1 MKKYLSL
8 TLILIICTA
17 TLASCGLGELF
28 GGLFGD
34 KNDYTVILDMNTDFA
49 TPDSLP
55 DGEGEYLRVVLLI
68 GQSNASGASRCE
80 YLKRAVGEEQYAAYE
95 QGFENILINYYV
107 DNGNNTSGGAFVPV
121 NTECG
126 AAEGFFGP
134 EIGMAEV
141 LSEAFPG
148 EKTVI
153 LKYTYS
159 GTDLNY
165 RWLSRGER
173 GSIYNALKI
182 FVDTY
187 MTYLSEKNYDAR
199 LGAIC
204 WMQGESD
211 TNEYKSARYYDNT
224 AAFVGYLRED
234 FADYAEEGGIYFID
248 AGISDS
254 SVWQPE
260 NAIVNEA
267 KKNFAATSP
276 LNIYFSTIDL
286 GLTCEN
292 EPDGE
297 ADLAHYDALSE
308 IELGRA
314 FGEIIV
320 SVYSNLH

>member
-1 MKKYLSL
+1 MKKYL
-8 TLILIICTA
+8 TLIAIILIA
-17 TLASCGLGELF
+17 TVALTSCELF
-28 GGLFGD
+28 RQLID
-34 KNDYTVILDMNTDFA
+34 KNDYVVNLDLNTDFEIA
-49 TPDSLP
+49 DTLP
-55 DGEGEYLRVVLLI
+55 DGEGRELKVVVLI

-80 YLKRAVGEEQYAAYE
+80 YLKLAVGDEKYQKYE
-95 QGFENILINYYV
+95 QGFENTLINFCV
-107 DNGNNTSGGAFVPV
+107 DDWNNTSNGEFRPV

-141 LSEAFPG
+141 LSEAFP
-148 EKTVI
+148 EEQLVI

-173 GSIYNALKI
+173 GSIYKALKKFI
-182 FVDTY
+182 DTS
-187 MTYLSEKNYDAR
+187 MTYLLSKNYRAEI
-199 LGAIC
+199 GAVC

-211 TNEYKSARYYDNT
+211 TNEYKAARYYKNT
-224 AAFVGYLRED
+224 AALVEYLRED
-234 FADYAEEGGIYFID
+234 LAEYARSGGIYFID

-260 NAIVNEA
+260 NEIVNEA
-267 KKNFAATSP
+267 KKAFAETSP

-292 EPDGE
+292 EPNGE
-297 ADLAHYDALSE
+297 PDLAHYDAPSE
-308 IELGRA
+308 LELGRE
-314 FGEIIV
+314 FGRIIA
-320 SVYSNLH
+320 SIYSNFDD